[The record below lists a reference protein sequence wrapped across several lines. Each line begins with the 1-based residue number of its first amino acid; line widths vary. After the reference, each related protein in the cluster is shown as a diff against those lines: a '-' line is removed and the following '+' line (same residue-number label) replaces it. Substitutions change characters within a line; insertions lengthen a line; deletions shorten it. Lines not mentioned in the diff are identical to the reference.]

1 MLQRLALEGFSVAH
15 GVIPAQARVLGQSQP
30 VIGQE
35 HDLDLPPLPCHI
47 GKEAAD
53 SRLVVIAARDIG
65 IAHGNIAREI
75 FQQPV
80 EIFQDLPVVVA
91 GQGLVAGG
99 VDVLKIIEK
108 RVCLRCRLLQ
118 ALQRYKAAGLDQR
131 RHLLRPQRRRGLGE
145 ERRLQKRS
153 ARRR

>member
-15 GVIPAQARVLGQSQP
+15 GVIPAQARVLGQAQP

-47 GKEAAD
+47 GKEAANG
-53 SRLVVIAARDIG
+53 RLVVIAARDIG

-80 EIFQDLPVVVA
+80 KIF
-91 GQGLVAGG
+91 
-99 VDVLKIIEK
+99 
-108 RVCLRCRLLQ
+108 
-118 ALQRYKAAGLDQR
+118 
-131 RHLLRPQRRRGLGE
+131 
-145 ERRLQKRS
+145 
-153 ARRR
+153 